1 MLQRI
6 VITVLVI
13 HLLTAC
19 GIGGGSIPGDHFYR
33 VPAVSLPAQSTPALD
48 EVLVKPVKVSG
59 LLHDRAILY
68 VELDKPLELQRYH
81 YNFWAESPAN
91 LVQNALYQGFTS
103 AAVATQVIRERG
115 SSRPELVLSS
125 HLRHFERH
133 IDGSD
138 VSAEVELDVTLS
150 SATRPELNWSK
161 TYRSSQAVN
170 SLNMHDSANAFGT
183 ALESVASQLLDD
195 ILVKK

>member
-6 VITVLVI
+6 VITVFLI
-13 HLLTAC
+13 QLLTAC

-33 VPAVSLPAQSTPALD
+33 VPVVSLPAQPAPVLD
-48 EVLVKPVKVSG
+48 EILVKPVKVSG

-91 LVQNALYQGFTS
+91 LVQNALYQGFAS
-103 AAVATQVIRERG
+103 AGLATRVTRELG
-115 SSRPELVLSS
+115 NTRPEMVLSS

-133 IDGSD
+133 INGSE

-150 SATRPELNWSK
+150 SEVNQELNWSK

-170 SLNMHDSANAFGT
+170 SLNMHDSANAFGI
-183 ALESVASQLLDD
+183 ALESVASQLLND